1 MAEIEKLK
9 VADKAYKAFK
19 NLDRRIGGYLKNL
32 NTRFG
37 DEEDVDEAGEENLGA
52 DADADEN

>member
-19 NLDRRIGGYLKNL
+19 NLDRRIGSYLKNL

-37 DEEDVDEAGEENLGA
+37 DEEDVDEGGEENLGA